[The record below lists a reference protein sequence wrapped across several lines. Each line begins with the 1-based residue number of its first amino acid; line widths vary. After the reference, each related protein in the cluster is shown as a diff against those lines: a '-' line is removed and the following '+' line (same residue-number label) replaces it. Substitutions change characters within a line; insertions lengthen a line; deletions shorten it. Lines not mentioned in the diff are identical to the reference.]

1 MPAYAAI
8 MSKESEALVLQ
19 EHERGVVTLTFNDP
33 ERLNAMTRP
42 MGEAFAER
50 IAGLEA
56 DPKLRALVLTG
67 RGRAFSAGGDLEM
80 IEARSREARE
90 RPGLARRDVGD
101 FMRAFYGLFLAVR
114 RLACPTIAAV
124 NGPAI
129 GAGFCVALACD
140 VRLVAS
146 EAKVGLNFTRL
157 GLSPGMGATW
167 TLPRLVG
174 PALAA
179 ELLYSSRLLDG
190 VEAARIGLANR
201 ALPAAEVLAGALE
214 LAHEIGSCSGEAVR
228 ATRRALERSLDS
240 TLEDQLAFEAEQQA
254 RCFEGDDVVEGIAAV
269 RERRAPKFQRD

>member
-1 MPAYAAI
+1 MPEE
-8 MSKESEALVLQ
+8 SKALVL
-19 EHERGVVTLTFNDP
+19 EARERGVVTLTFNDP
-33 ERLNAMTRP
+33 ERLNAMTRS

-50 IAGLEA
+50 VVGLED
-56 DPKLRALVLTG
+56 DPSLRALVLTG
-67 RGRAFSAGGDLEM
+67 SGRAFSAGGDLTM
-80 IEARSREARE
+80 IETQSRRARE
-90 RPGLARRDVGD
+90 HPERARRSVRD

-114 RLACPTIAAV
+114 RLPCPTIAAV

-140 VRLVAS
+140 MRLVAS
-146 EAKVGLNFTRL
+146 EARVGLNFTRL

-190 VEAARIGLANR
+190 EEAARIGLANR

-214 LAHEIGSCSGEAVR
+214 LAREIGSCSGEAVR
-228 ATRRALERSLDS
+228 ATKRALDKSLDS
-240 TLEDQLAFEAEQQA
+240 SLEDQLGFEAEQQA
-254 RCFEGDDVVEGIAAV
+254 RCFEGDDVIEGIAAMK
-269 RERRAPKFQRD
+269 ERRDPDFQRD